1 MKNLCVF
8 GASCSNIDSE
18 FLNAAYTLG
27 QVMAQR
33 GIGLVFGGGNTG
45 LMGAAARGVHDGGG
59 RIIGVIPEKLN
70 RPGVAYPFCGQ
81 LIVTPDMH
89 TRKARMEELSDGFIA
104 LPGGYGTLEELM
116 EVLTLNQLGYITAPV
131 VILNTKGY
139 YSDLIA
145 QLRECVNEGFTAA
158 PCLDIF
164 SVAGTPEEAVQLALN
179 KERPDIP
186 DKLADA
192 IRFAAGE
199 TGQSALDNTV
209 GADAEIHVVHCVETG
224 RNFMGTPFEGDA
236 VEYLFTAAQL
246 AGAELIL
253 LRADN
258 VDDALVEYAEK
269 NGIDMIIMGSSPIKL
284 DHETIVTRLQRR
296 LPNVEFDIIGQ

>member
-1 MKNLCVF
+1 M
-8 GASCSNIDSE
+8 
-18 FLNAAYTLG
+18 AAAIPALW
-27 QVMAQR
+27 AR
-33 GIGLVFGGGNTG
+33 
-45 LMGAAARGVHDGGG
+45 AARGVHDGGG
-59 RIIGVIPEKLN
+59 RITGVIPEKLN

-199 TGQSALDNTV
+199 TG
-209 GADAEIHVVHCVETG
+209 
-224 RNFMGTPFEGDA
+224 R
-236 VEYLFTAAQL
+236 
-246 AGAELIL
+246 
-253 LRADN
+253 
-258 VDDALVEYAEK
+258 
-269 NGIDMIIMGSSPIKL
+269 
-284 DHETIVTRLQRR
+284 
-296 LPNVEFDIIGQ
+296 

>member
-1 MKNLCVF
+1 MHYNAVNIWNLDLYRRSRF
-8 GASCSNIDSE
+8 RT
-18 FLNAAYTLG
+18 FLVT
-27 QVMAQR
+27 AQR
-33 GIGLVFGGGNTG
+33 LHIQPIAAGLFYPKRNLSGFQQQLLVGIGK
-45 LMGAAARGVHDGGG
+45 GAAARGVHDGGG

-199 TGQSALDNTV
+199 TG
-209 GADAEIHVVHCVETG
+209 
-224 RNFMGTPFEGDA
+224 R
-236 VEYLFTAAQL
+236 
-246 AGAELIL
+246 
-253 LRADN
+253 
-258 VDDALVEYAEK
+258 
-269 NGIDMIIMGSSPIKL
+269 
-284 DHETIVTRLQRR
+284 
-296 LPNVEFDIIGQ
+296 

>member
-59 RIIGVIPEKLN
+59 RIIG
-70 RPGVAYPFCGQ
+70 GQ

-199 TGQSALDNTV
+199 TG
-209 GADAEIHVVHCVETG
+209 
-224 RNFMGTPFEGDA
+224 R
-236 VEYLFTAAQL
+236 
-246 AGAELIL
+246 
-253 LRADN
+253 
-258 VDDALVEYAEK
+258 
-269 NGIDMIIMGSSPIKL
+269 
-284 DHETIVTRLQRR
+284 
-296 LPNVEFDIIGQ
+296 

>member
-186 DKLADA
+186 DKIADA

-199 TGQSALDNTV
+199 TG
-209 GADAEIHVVHCVETG
+209 
-224 RNFMGTPFEGDA
+224 R
-236 VEYLFTAAQL
+236 
-246 AGAELIL
+246 
-253 LRADN
+253 
-258 VDDALVEYAEK
+258 
-269 NGIDMIIMGSSPIKL
+269 
-284 DHETIVTRLQRR
+284 
-296 LPNVEFDIIGQ
+296 